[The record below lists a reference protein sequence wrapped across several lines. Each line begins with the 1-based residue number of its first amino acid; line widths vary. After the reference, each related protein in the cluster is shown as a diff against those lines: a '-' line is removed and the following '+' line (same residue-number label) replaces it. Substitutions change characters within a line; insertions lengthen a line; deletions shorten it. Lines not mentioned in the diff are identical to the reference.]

1 MISNPYINAT
11 VKINYIVV
19 DCKQNTLEEDNVV
32 LRDRALA
39 KLSKDRASEEVRHA
53 LNVWYYTEDTRYPH
67 S

>member
-1 MISNPYINAT
+1 MISNPYIKAP

-19 DCKQNTLEEDNVV
+19 DCKQDTLEEDNVI

-39 KLSKDRASEEVRHA
+39 KLSKDHAVAEVRHA
-53 LNVWYYTEDTRYPH
+53 LNVWYY